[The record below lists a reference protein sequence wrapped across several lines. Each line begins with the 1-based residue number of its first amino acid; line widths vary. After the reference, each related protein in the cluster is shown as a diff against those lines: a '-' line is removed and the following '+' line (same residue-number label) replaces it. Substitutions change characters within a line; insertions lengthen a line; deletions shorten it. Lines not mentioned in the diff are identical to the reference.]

1 MYQFKTIALY
11 LDSNLFISSV
21 AMKDDEIRNWQ
32 KKLGE
37 SILKAIK
44 DNINFLKTETKAMTT
59 DTEKGS
65 IEEYRQN
72 EATFLEEYR
81 LGLKV
86 KLCNV

>member
-1 MYQFKTIALY
+1 
-11 LDSNLFISSV
+11 
-21 AMKDDEIRNWQ
+21 MKDDEIRNWQ